1 MTISLQCRRGSPT
14 GGHTVR
20 SGLTLFSGAALLTA
34 GQNLKK
40 ADQP

>member
-1 MTISLQCRRGSPT
+1 MTISLQCRRGSHT
-14 GGHTVR
+14 DGHTVR
-20 SGLTLFSGAALLTA
+20 PGLTLFSRGRILTA